1 MSAYNDANRFIGYR
15 FRTFSELITLLNYW
29 PVLWSL
35 RLYYTPK
42 HTHCV
47 PLIWAIEFLLV
58 TGFAA
63 LLFRGASSANS
74 QKDCSGGQNFPSL
87 QLIKLVSVRYIY
99 HSFPYSATMYIKIFR
114 LLMVANLATIS
125 QSMVLC
131 KENCKSGRVGENW
144 NLYLETQ
151 RRFSST

>member
-1 MSAYNDANRFIGYR
+1 M
-15 FRTFSELITLLNYW
+15 
-29 PVLWSL
+29 
-35 RLYYTPK
+35 
-42 HTHCV
+42 
-47 PLIWAIEFLLV
+47 EFLFV

-63 LLFRGASSANS
+63 LLFRGASSAGS
-74 QKDCSGGQNFPSL
+74 QKNCFGGQNFPSL

-131 KENCKSGRVGENW
+131 KENCKSGRVAKSEIYIWKRKEDFHPHNRNYISG
-144 NLYLETQ
+144 
-151 RRFSST
+151 SSFMIPSIISPILLLTLPFN